1 MRWRSLEFR
10 IPVLLILRTNY
21 SDDDECYAL
30 SQLEVSDLKLKNEQ
44 KQAIYAVY
52 GGKDV
57 CFPTGLGESEGENVC
72 FQILP
77 FLFDH
82 KCGKI
87 GRTKRSCAIIIS
99 RLVALMVD

>member
-1 MRWRSLEFR
+1 MCYTLSKLE
-10 IPVLLILRTNY
+10 L
-21 SDDDECYAL
+21 
-30 SQLEVSDLKLKNEQ
+30 SDLKLRNEQ

-57 CFPTGLGESEGENVC
+57 CLQTGFGESEGEIVW
-72 FQILP
+72 FQILT

-82 KCGKI
+82 KCGRI
-87 GRTKRSCAIIIS
+87 GHKKRICAIIIS